1 MYDIIIIGAGP
12 AGLTA
17 AIYALRAGKK
27 VLVLE
32 KKAYGGQIVNA
43 TKVKNYPGFLEISGL
58 ELAENMY
65 EQVKAFSGEVKFE
78 EALGVSLEDG
88 YKLVRTDESEYKAKA
103 VILATGAENGKLGAS
118 GEEKLAGKG
127 VSYCA
132 TCDGSL
138 YKGKNVAV
146 IGGGNTALY
155 DALYLADIAS
165 KVYLIHRRDEF
176 RAQKTLV
183 DLAKEKVNIEFV
195 LGAKVAEFLG
205 EDKLTSLKLDDG
217 RVLEVDGAFVAVGYV
232 PQNQAFSDVVSLDEK
247 GYVETSD
254 GTHTNIDGIYV
265 AGDAKAKELKQLVT
279 ATSDGAMAAT
289 VAIKELEN

>member
-118 GEEKLAGKG
+118 GEEKLVGKG

-138 YKGKNVAV
+138 YKGKDVAV

-155 DALYLADIAS
+155 DALYLADVAS

-183 DLAKEKVNIEFV
+183 DLAKEKGNVEFV
-195 LGAKVAEFLG
+195 LGAKVVEFLG

-254 GTHTNIDGIYV
+254 GIHTNIDEI
-265 AGDAKAKELKQLVT
+265 
-279 ATSDGAMAAT
+279 M
-289 VAIKELEN
+289 

>member
-88 YKLVRTDESEYKAKA
+88 YKLVRPDESEYKAKA
-103 VILATGAENGKLGAS
+103 VLLATGAENGKLGAS
-118 GEEKLAGKG
+118 GEEKLVGKG

-138 YKGKNVAV
+138 YKGKDVAV

-155 DALYLADIAS
+155 DALYLADVAS

-183 DLAKEKVNIEFV
+183 DLAKEKGNVEFV
-195 LGAKVAEFLG
+195 LGAKVVEFLG

-254 GTHTNIDGIYV
+254 GIHTNIDGIYV

>member
-138 YKGKNVAV
+138 YKGKDVAV

-155 DALYLADIAS
+155 DALYLADVAS

-183 DLAKEKVNIEFV
+183 DLAKDKGNVEFV
-195 LGAKVAEFLG
+195 LGAKVVEFLG

-254 GTHTNIDGIYV
+254 GIHTNIDGIYV

>member
-27 VLVLE
+27 VLILE

-138 YKGKNVAV
+138 YKGKDVAV

-155 DALYLADIAS
+155 DALYLADVAS

-183 DLAKEKVNIEFV
+183 DLAKEKGNVEFV
-195 LGAKVAEFLG
+195 LGAKVVEFLG

-254 GTHTNIDGIYV
+254 GIHTNIDGIYV